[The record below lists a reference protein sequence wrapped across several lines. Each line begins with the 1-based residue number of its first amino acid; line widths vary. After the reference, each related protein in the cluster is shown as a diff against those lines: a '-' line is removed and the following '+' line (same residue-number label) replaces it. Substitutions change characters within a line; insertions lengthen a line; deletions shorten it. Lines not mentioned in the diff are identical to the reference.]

1 MKENIFGADFIEKVK
16 AKNDIVN
23 IIGKYVRLEKKG
35 NKFWGCCPFHHEKTP
50 SFCINEFEQFYHC
63 FGCGESGD
71 VITFLR
77 KFENLEYHDA
87 VRILAENAGMEMPQM
102 QDNEKYLKAKREK
115 DTSIKILNFAK
126 DFYKGSL
133 YQTSA
138 KPAQEYIK
146 KRKLTKRELDK
157 FELGYSPD
165 YDSIVGQL
173 RKQGYNDAQMKA
185 AGVCEIGKSGRAYD
199 FLKGRL
205 VFPIVNAQGDCIGF
219 SGRDLLGSD
228 HMKYKNTSAT
238 QVFNKSRAIYGINLL
253 KKHKQ
258 EHGLDTVI
266 LVEGQFDVITMH
278 RFGFENAVACLGTAV
293 TKDHLRELK
302 RFADNAILCLD
313 GDSAGQ
319 KAALRTLEVFAE
331 MPDFAVKV
339 AVIPN
344 GQDPDEFLH
353 HNGADKLKTILEN
366 ALTPTAFQIFVLKN
380 KYDVSKLDEKTKFL
394 KEVLAVVSKL
404 PQVAE
409 QEIYLEEIRK
419 ITGVSVDFLRRDLS
433 SAPEKPEQNTQPAQ
447 QTTTELDANVKAVK
461 FVLAAMLHKKDYA
474 TCNANL
480 SQFITNPSLR
490 KLYQVIIQ
498 NPDLRVAQVYDAFD
512 VENDKIIDNVI
523 NFEFKN
529 ITLPKKYFESCVWQ
543 MVENELKFRK
553 NALSKQY
560 KEELDNA
567 KRREILAQI
576 AEIDKQLKNK
586 KLGDF

>member
-87 VRILAENAGMEMPQM
+87 VRVLAENAGMEMPAM

-115 DTSIKILNFAK
+115 DTSLKILNFAR
-126 DFYKGSL
+126 DFYKAAL
-133 YQTSA
+133 YQPSA

-165 YDSIVGQL
+165 YDTIVGKL
-173 RKQGYNDAQMKA
+173 RQQGYNDEQMKA

-219 SGRDLLGSD
+219 SGRDLVGSD

-238 QVFNKSRAIYGINLL
+238 QVFNKSRAVYGINLL
-253 KKHKQ
+253 KRYKQ
-258 EHGLDTVI
+258 ENGLDTVI

-278 RFGFENAVACLGTAV
+278 RFGFANAVACLGTAV

-302 RFADNAILCLD
+302 RLADNAILWLD

-331 MPDFAVKV
+331 MPEFAVKV

-353 HNGADKLKTILEN
+353 QNGAEKLKTILEN

-380 KYDVSKLDEKTKFL
+380 KYDISKLDEKTKFL
-394 KEVLAVVSKL
+394 KDALAIISKL
-404 PQVAE
+404 GQAAE

-419 ITGVSVDFLRRDLS
+419 LTGVSVDFLRRDLS
-433 SAPEKPEQNTQPAQ
+433 TAPPKPEKTLEVQSKPA
-447 QTTTELDANVKAVK
+447 TELDANVKAVK
-461 FVLAAMLHKKDYA
+461 FVLAAMLFKKDYA
-474 TCNANL
+474 AYHANL
-480 SQFITNPSLR
+480 AQFITNPSLR
-490 KLYQVIIQ
+490 KLYQHIMQ
-498 NPDLRVAQVYDAFD
+498 NPDFRVAQVYDIFD
-512 VENDKIIDNVI
+512 VENDKIIADVI
-523 NFEFKN
+523 NFEFKD
-529 ITLPKKYFESCVWQ
+529 ITAPREYFENCVWQ

-553 NALSKQY
+553 STLSKQY
-560 KEELDNA
+560 KEEIDNA

-586 KLGDF
+586 KLGDI